1 MNLEQ
6 ILKEHNDKYEYQD
19 LKGYEGLYKIN
30 QYGIWS
36 CFHKKLMIFS
46 LEEYLRI
53 NLTNHQKEKHKHSF
67 HRLLALQY
75 IPNPDNLP
83 EVDHIDRDKYNNNI
97 ENLRWVD
104 RVINANNKETS
115 LLLKTEE
122 ELIERE
128 NKIRE
133 YKKNKAEEYRRR
145 DGKQIKT
152 EMTKTKDPNYAKE
165 NTAEY
170 RKKLK
175 EKMTEEEREEYLKKR
190 REERPPQTE
199 EQKEKARERARAQ
212 RERNKM
218 KPVDKVS

>member
-1 MNLEQ
+1 MNVEQ

-36 CFHKKLMIFS
+36 CWYEKLMVLQ
-46 LEEYLRI
+46 LEDGYLRI
-53 NLTNHQKEKHKHSF
+53 NLTNSIKKNNNCRF

-83 EVDHIDRDKYNNNI
+83 EVDHIDRDKLNNSI
-97 ENLRWVD
+97 DNLRWVD

-115 LLLKTEE
+115 LLLKTED

-152 EMTKTKDPNYAKE
+152 EMTKTKDPNYAK
-165 NTAEY
+165 NKTAEY
-170 RKKLK
+170 RKRLK

-190 REERPPQTE
+190 REERQPLTE
-199 EQKEKARERARAQ
+199 EQKEKARERAKAQ
-212 RERNKM
+212 RERNKI
-218 KPVDKVS
+218 KLENKV